1 MQNLNVNGKAPS
13 SALEDDR
20 SALSARTPMQLISEI
35 TRMMGDKI
43 RSNGEE
49 NPIGQKSG
57 RLLLMELARRD
68 GRTQLD
74 LVHATH
80 LKAPTISVA
89 LQKLEK
95 DGYVSRRPDEYDLRA
110 TRVFLTDKGRA
121 LDDKI
126 RRRIHE
132 EESEAMKN
140 LTDSERDTLIR
151 LLTKIK
157 TNLMDSSE
165 KDGDLY

>member
-1 MQNLNVNGKAPS
+1 MQNLNVNGKAPAQEDGLPS
-13 SALEDDR
+13 SV
-20 SALSARTPMQLISEI
+20 RTPIQLIGDI
-35 TRMMGDKI
+35 ARMMGDRI
-43 RSNGEE
+43 RSTGEE
-49 NPIGQKSG
+49 HPVSQKSG

-110 TRVFLTDKGRA
+110 TRVFLTEKGRA

-126 RRRIHE
+126 RRHIHA

-140 LTDSERDTLIR
+140 LTDSEREGLMR
-151 LLTKIK
+151 LLNKIK
-157 TNLMDSSE
+157 TNLTDTSE

>member
-1 MQNLNVNGKAPS
+1 MQNLGLNGKAPETGDA
-13 SALEDDR
+13 SADHR
-20 SALSARTPMQLISEI
+20 KTPIQLIGEI
-35 TRMMGDKI
+35 SRMMGSRI

-49 NPIGQKSG
+49 HPIGQKSG
-57 RLLLMELARRD
+57 RLLLMELAHKD

-95 DGYVSRRPDEYDLRA
+95 EGYVSRRPDEYDLRA
-110 TRVFLTDKGRA
+110 TRVFLTEKGRE
-121 LDDKI
+121 LDNKI

-140 LTDSERDTLIR
+140 LTDSECETLMR

-157 TNLMDSSE
+157 SNLTDPSE
-165 KDGDLY
+165 SDQF

>member
-1 MQNLNVNGKAPS
+1 MKNLNVNGKAP
-13 SALEDDR
+13 ENDEEFVEFR
-20 SALSARTPMQLISEI
+20 KTPMMLINEI
-35 TRMMGDKI
+35 NRLMGDKI
-43 RSNGEE
+43 RSSGEE
-49 NPIGQKSG
+49 HPVGQKSG
-57 RLLLMELARRD
+57 RLLLIELAKKD

-110 TRVFLTDKGRA
+110 TRVFLTEKGRA
-121 LDDKI
+121 LDNKL
-126 RRRIHE
+126 RKRIHE

-140 LTDSERDTLIR
+140 LTDSESETLMR
-151 LLTKIK
+151 LLNKIK
-157 TNLMDSSE
+157 NNLIDDSE

>member
-1 MQNLNVNGKAPS
+1 MQNLGLNGKAP
-13 SALEDDR
+13 ETDDVFADHR
-20 SALSARTPMQLISEI
+20 KTPMQLIGEI
-35 TRMMGDKI
+35 SRMMGNRI

-49 NPIGQKSG
+49 HPVGQKSG
-57 RLLLMELARRD
+57 RLLLMELARKD

-95 DGYVSRRPDEYDLRA
+95 EGYVSRRPDEYDLRA
-110 TRVFLTDKGRA
+110 TRVFMTEKGRE
-121 LDDKI
+121 LDNKI

-140 LTDSERDTLIR
+140 LTDSECETLMR
-151 LLTKIK
+151 LLAKVK
-157 TNLMDSSE
+157 NNLIDQTDPE
-165 KDGDLY
+165 QF